1 MTVDK
6 KLTELTQAKQN
17 IKTALKTKGY
27 TDSSVKEGVMLSAA
41 KMNEIAPFIEGIET
55 SSVPA
60 GSYVSAITDS
70 DNSIELTDKVKFVGN
85 DFIFDKDKN
94 SISLANHITGVKNP
108 NGVIPFFGIINFGT
122 GFKVTSENGQ
132 SNPTIVAEAA
142 KPLYYHTTTFSA
154 LSEDSSTTI
163 SLVLM
168 WYSYIETIDT
178 TTSDN
183 AFTQLIQIFD
193 PNGTSN
199 PLALPN
205 LLFIGDEQKVGYNLI
220 PASDSLTI
228 TYTVLNC
235 SPEDYTI
242 IPTPVE
248 FIFNRGITEITDSS
262 RQVI

>member
-1 MTVDK
+1 MTVDE

-60 GSYVSAITDS
+60 GNYVSAITNV
-70 DNSIELTDKVKFVGN
+70 DNNIELTDKVRFVGN

-108 NGVIPFFGIINFGT
+108 NGVIPFFGVINFGT

-154 LSEDSSTTI
+154 PSEDSSTTI

-168 WYSYIETIDT
+168 WYSYIATIDT
-178 TTSDN
+178 TSDH

-193 PNGTSN
+193 PDSTSE
-199 PLALPN
+199 AFTLPN
-205 LLFIGDEQKVGYNLI
+205 LLFIGDEQKIGYDLT
-220 PASDSLTI
+220 PGTDSLKV
-228 TYTVLNC
+228 TYNTLNF
-235 SPEDYTI
+235 SPEEQTI
-242 IPTPVE
+242 ISTPVD
-248 FIFNRGITEITDSS
+248 FIFNREGTEITDSS

>member
-1 MTVDK
+1 MTIDE

-17 IKTALKTKGY
+17 IKEALTKKGY
-27 TDSSVKEGVMLSAA
+27 EDTSVVNGVSLSAA
-41 KMNEIAPFIEGIET
+41 KMNEIAPFIDGIET

-70 DNSIELTDKVKFVGN
+70 DSSIELTDKVKFVGD

-94 SISLANHITGVKNP
+94 SIKLANHITGVKNP
-108 NGVIPFFGIINFGT
+108 NGAVPFYGIINFGT
-122 GFKVTSENGQ
+122 GFEVTSANGQ
-132 SNPTIVAEAA
+132 SNPTVIAEAA
-142 KPLYYHTTTFSA
+142 KPLYYHTTTLSA
-154 LSEDSSTTI
+154 PSEDSSTTI
-163 SLVLM
+163 ILVLM

-193 PNGTSN
+193 PDSTSN
-199 PLALPN
+199 PFALSN

-220 PASDSLTI
+220 PANDSLTI

-242 IPTPVE
+242 IPTPTE
-248 FIFNRGITEITDSS
+248 FIFNRGVTEITDSS